1 MIVHLANPYFIEYK
15 QFDYIVTNNE
25 GLIRDR
31 FQTKY
36 DVEATQDEVEARTIE
51 IFNAI
56 KNQNWDLD
64 MLIID
69 YPDNQVI
76 INYGNI

>member
-25 GLIRDR
+25 GIIRDR
-31 FQTKY
+31 FQTKF
-36 DVEATQDEVEARTIE
+36 DGDATQEDIETQTEV